1 MSSPGHAPLAVLWRL
16 RLNDDR
22 IACRVY
28 REGTTLQ
35 LCVESP
41 SAVIV
46 REPFELEP
54 RALAR
59 ARMLRANLE
68 RRGWSED
75 IIGTGPSK
83 DDGAP

>member
-1 MSSPGHAPLAVLWRL
+1 VSSRDQPPLAVLWRL
-16 RLNDDR
+16 RLNDNR

-28 REGTTLQ
+28 RNGATLQ

-46 REPFELEP
+46 RERFELEP

-75 IIGTGPSK
+75 TVSTGPA
-83 DDGAP
+83 DEGAP

>member
-1 MSSPGHAPLAVLWRL
+1 VSSLDHAPLAILWRL
-16 RLNDDR
+16 RLNDNR

-28 REGTTLQ
+28 REGATLH

-75 IIGTGPSK
+75 RTGL
-83 DDGAP
+83 